1 MKKII
6 FLNLFFLF
14 ASVLFAQDATTP
26 NTSGNTTPAV
36 QQAVPATPAVRKK
49 NGWDYYS
56 EGNYHAS
63 IRSLEEERKLF
74 PGRINIYIIL
84 GWNYKALK
92 DYPEMERISIEG
104 YNINPIHVNILKN
117 LGEACYFQNK
127 YSDSIKYFEK
137 YAKIKNK
144 WQDPYTYSM
153 YYYLGDSY
161 YNIGAYY
168 KADTALSAANILKP
182 NNVQNLLLLGKV
194 NEKLK
199 NYKQAMKHYEALLKL
214 EPANMEARNAYEQL
228 KKTQSNDS

>member
-1 MKKII
+1 MKKIVVI
-6 FLNLFFLF
+6 NLFLLF
-14 ASVLFAQDATTP
+14 SFMLFAQEETAPAATTP
-26 NTSGNTTPAV
+26 AQPAAPV
-36 QQAVPATPAVRKK
+36 VRQK

-56 EGNYHAS
+56 EKNYHAS
-63 IRSLEEERKLF
+63 IRALEEERKTF

-104 YNINPIHVNILKN
+104 YNINPIHVNVLKN

-137 YAKIKNK
+137 YSKVKKNK
-144 WQDPYTYSM
+144 WADPYTYSM

-161 YNIGAYY
+161 YHVGAYY
-168 KADTALSAANILKP
+168 KADTALSAANALKP
-182 NNVQNLLLLGKV
+182 NNVQNLLLLAKV

-199 NYKQAMKHYEALLKL
+199 NNKQAMKYYEALLKI
-214 EPANMEARNAYEQL
+214 EPANVDARNAYEQL
-228 KKTQSNDS
+228 KKGENNNS

>member
-1 MKKII
+1 MKKIAI
-6 FLNLFFLF
+6 INLFL
-14 ASVLFAQDATTP
+14 LITLTIFAQDAAAP
-26 NTSGNTTPAV
+26 AAENTTPA
-36 QQAVPATPAVRKK
+36 QPAAPVVRQK

-63 IRSLEEERKLF
+63 IRALEEERKLF

-104 YNINPIHVNILKN
+104 YNINPINVNVLKN

-137 YAKIKNK
+137 YSKIKNK
-144 WQDPYTYSM
+144 WVDSYTYLM

-161 YNIGAYY
+161 YHVGAYY
-168 KADTALSAANILKP
+168 KADTALSAANTLRP

-199 NYKQAMKHYEALLKL
+199 NNKQAMKYYETLLKI
-214 EPANMEARNAYEQL
+214 EPANAEARSAYDQL
-228 KKTQSNDS
+228 KKGENNGS